1 MFMLHVCLF
10 THLHTRIQKKTV
22 INVDLLFPAVAVSAR
37 VKPDPTGLTL
47 IRQVQSGPDLHVSLG
62 RLSVAHA
69 WKRVC
74 GVCVFG

>member
-1 MFMLHVCLF
+1 MCVYLPIYTHVYKKKLF
-10 THLHTRIQKKTV
+10 
-22 INVDLLFPAVAVSAR
+22 NVDLLFPAVAVSAR